1 MKKKELM
8 ERINKMEYNLI
19 AYKELLE
26 ALEDMEMI
34 YDNIVDWVD
43 IYKPHHIDM
52 ELSQTIRDVENK
64 IQEIVSKLERI

>member
-1 MKKKELM
+1 MKAS
-8 ERINKMEYNLI
+8 ERIKEIEYNLM
-19 AYKELLE
+19 AYKELLG

-43 IYKPHHIDM
+43 IYKPHNIDM

-64 IQEIVSKLERI
+64 IQEIESKLERI